1 MACGRGGWTGGA
13 WRGWVETSVLRLSCP
28 WIPQSL
34 LVHHS
39 RRLLEN
45 IELKFIDTTSKFG
58 HGRFQTAQEKRAF
71 MVSPPLV
78 LWGSDLT
85 SHLPQSGEA
94 GADGGGGTP
103 PTCIHRM
110 GILGVQPWA
119 LMLEKTVE
127 EGLVVGGGG
136 RAGSR

>member
-85 SHLPQSGEA
+85 SHLPPEWGNWSRWGWRDAPYMHPQD
-94 GADGGGGTP
+94 GAFWSPALGTD
-103 PTCIHRM
+103 TCWKR
-110 GILGVQPWA
+110 
-119 LMLEKTVE
+119 
-127 EGLVVGGGG
+127 
-136 RAGSR
+136 R

>member
-1 MACGRGGWTGGA
+1 M
-13 WRGWVETSVLRLSCP
+13 RLSCL

-103 PTCIHRM
+103 PTRIHRM
-110 GILGVQPWA
+110 GLLGVQPWA
-119 LMLEKTVE
+119 LILAGKDGRGGT
-127 EGLVVGGGG
+127 GGG
-136 RAGSR
+136 RGRQGRF